1 MNSIKKI
8 QIPSE
13 LYLIVFTLI
22 GFILLYSFTKF
33 GTAPGINSFLKDIS
47 FLLVASIALYLVI
60 LTGNI
65 DISAGTMMGLCGYM
79 AAFTAKAGMPII
91 LFVPIAVV
99 TGMLLAGFNGI
110 LVTKFNV
117 PSLVATLAMV
127 NVHLGLFI
135 LLPQGGWVE
144 GLESNFTALG
154 SKTFFG
160 FFPLVFI
167 IASFVFVIFMWIV
180 RNHQF
185 GKRLFAVG
193 GNDNA
198 AILAGILPKKVVM
211 QVFLLEGALIGF
223 ASILFYTTKSVVQ
236 ANATYGM
243 EMLFI
248 SAVVVGGTRISGGKG
263 TIVGTAT
270 GVVLISLINRAMI
283 FMGLQDYYSYA
294 AQGIIILVAVLIS
307 GSDMTKLKLLLKRS
321 EAEQI
326 RSEIVD

>member
-1 MNSIKKI
+1 MNNIKKI
-8 QIPSE
+8 KIPGE
-13 LYLIVFTLI
+13 FYLSIFTFI
-22 GFILLYSFTKF
+22 GFILLFFFTKF
-33 GTAPGINSFLKDIS
+33 GTAAGINSFLKDVS
-47 FLLVASIALYLVI
+47 FLLIAAIALYLVI

-79 AAFTAKAGMPII
+79 AAFTAKAGMPIYV
-91 LFVPIAVV
+91 FVPIAIV
-99 TGMLLAGFNGI
+99 TGILLAGFNGI

-144 GLESNFTALG
+144 GLETNFTALG
-154 SKTFFG
+154 SFSFFG

-167 IASFVFVIFMWIV
+167 VASFVFAIFMWIV

-185 GKRLFAVG
+185 GKKLFAVG
-193 GNDNA
+193 GNGNA
-198 AILAGILPKKVVM
+198 AILAGISPKKVVM
-211 QVFLLEGALIGF
+211 KVFLLEGALIGI
-223 ASILFYTTKSVVQ
+223 ASILFYTPKSVVQ

-248 SAVVVGGTRISGGKG
+248 SSVVVGGTRISGGKG
-263 TIVGTAT
+263 KIVGTAI

-307 GSDMTKLKLLLKRS
+307 GTDMDKIKVFFRRS
-321 EAEQI
+321 AA
-326 RSEIVD
+326 